1 MTAPAAEGS
10 PLGLHR
16 VVSPRGVLPQAAD
29 RLDPDPRLRED
40 EVRVDV
46 ELLNLDAASYRQL
59 HEEHGGDGD
68 AIRDTVCRIV
78 RERGKMHNP
87 VTGSGGMLI
96 GTVAEAGARAR
107 LGLRPGDRVASLVS
121 LTLTPLELT
130 DGLRSWDGLSE
141 RVPARGHAILFGRS
155 VAAVLPPDLPDELC
169 LAVLDVCGAPALAA
183 RTVAEAAAGGGA
195 APSVAV
201 LGASGK
207 SGSLVLAAARRAG
220 AGRLVGVVPD
230 AAEEAALAATGLADT
245 VLRADARDA
254 VALSGALAGCGGPAD
269 ITVVCTDVPGCEHA
283 AILATRDGGTVVFF
297 SMATSFPAA
306 ALGAEGLGAD
316 VRMLIGNGYQPG
328 HAEAALDLV
337 RTEPAVRGLLERRVT
352 AEAPAPAPSTTGQ
365 AGTESATG
373 PVEPTGGAG
382 ETGAPVPSPP
392 PDVAVALGDFE
403 AATSPRAARSV
414 VPAVSPE
421 AARSVVPAVSPEAA
435 RSVVPAVPPEAA
447 GPVAPAVLPEAA
459 GAGVPAAPPAAV
471 APEASAG
478 LLGTAAPA
486 TPVTSRATTSPRPA
500 ARLGLDGELV
510 RRARVLAAR
519 VGRPVVDM
527 ARTHTTVAVER
538 AALRLA
544 GLSGADPEGIPW
556 ANRLVDAVRDQVGLE
571 HGVALPVW
579 HALREGAA
587 PDLAGLAARATA
599 RSVGFRLPEGADAD
613 RAVRDARRAMAR
625 GIAVIDGRRAERE
638 RMLRRWGRTAGPL
651 IYLIV
656 ATGDIHEDVRQAVAA
671 ARGGA
676 DVIAVIRSTGQSL
689 LDYVP
694 DGATREGFA
703 GTYAT
708 QENFRLMRA
717 ALDGVSAELGRY
729 VRLTNYASGLCM
741 PEIAVLAGLERLDMM
756 LNDSMYGILFRD
768 INPVRTF
775 VDQRFS
781 RQLHAR
787 AGIVINTGEDNYLT
801 TADAMQAAH
810 TVTAS
815 QLLNEYFGKEAGL
828 TDAQLGLGHAFEIDP
843 DLPDS
848 FRMELA
854 HALLAREL
862 FPDAPLKWMPPTKHM
877 TGDIFRGYLLNGFFN
892 LAGALTR
899 QDILLVGMMTE
910 AVVTPFLSD
919 RDLALQNVRY
929 VMQAAGALEEDFRPA
944 PGGTIARRA
953 ESVLRE
959 AVGLLERICDR
970 GLLDAIDAGTFGGTR
985 RPADGGRG
993 RDGVAE
999 RAPGYRNPAV
1009 ELLENPPTDSD
1020 HCETAGAPAAARP
1033 APREGADRP

>member
-1 MTAPAAEGS
+1 MNGAAREPSS

-16 VVSPRGVLPQAAD
+16 VVEPPGVLPQAAR
-29 RLDPDPRLRED
+29 RLDPDAPLHED

-46 ELLNLDAASYRQL
+46 EHLNLDAASYRQL
-59 HEEHGGDGD
+59 YEAHGGDGE
-68 AIRDTVCRIV
+68 AVREAVCRIV

-96 GTVAEAGARAR
+96 GTVAETGPRSP
-107 LGLRPGDRVASLVS
+107 LGLKPGDRVASLVS
-121 LTLTPLELT
+121 LTLTPLTLT
-130 DGLRSWDGLSE
+130 DGLRDWDGLSE
-141 RVPARGHAILFGRS
+141 RAPARGHAVLFGRS
-155 VAAVLPPDLPDELC
+155 IAAALPADLPDELS
-169 LAVLDVCGAPALAA
+169 LAVLDVCGAPALTA
-183 RTVAEAAAGGGA
+183 RTVADHTARTGVT
-195 APSVAV
+195 PTVAV

-207 SGSLVLAAARRAG
+207 SGSLALAAARRAG
-220 AGRLVGVVPD
+220 AHRLVGVVPD
-230 AAEEAALAATGLADT
+230 AAEEVALTRSRLADT
-245 VLRADARDA
+245 VVRADARDA
-254 VALSGALAGCGGPAD
+254 VALGERLADCGGPVD

-283 AILATRDGGTVVFF
+283 AILATRDGGTVIFF

-306 ALGAEGLGAD
+306 ALGAEGLRAD
-316 VRMLIGNGYQPG
+316 VTMLIGNGYQPG
-328 HAEAALDLV
+328 HAEQALDLV
-337 RTEPAVRGLLERRVT
+337 RTDPGVRGLFDRRLPHED
-352 AEAPAPAPSTTGQ
+352 ASKEAVAVSRST
-365 AGTESATG
+365 
-373 PVEPTGGAG
+373 V
-382 ETGAPVPSPP
+382 PP
-392 PDVAVALGDFE
+392 PT
-403 AATSPRAARSV
+403 TSLDSV
-414 VPAVSPE
+414 TH
-421 AARSVVPAVSPEAA
+421 R
-435 RSVVPAVPPEAA
+435 
-447 GPVAPAVLPEAA
+447 
-459 GAGVPAAPPAAV
+459 
-471 APEASAG
+471 
-478 LLGTAAPA
+478 PA
-486 TPVTSRATTSPRPA
+486 TPAGK
-500 ARLGLDGELV
+500 LGLDPQLV
-510 RRARVLAAR
+510 NRARELAMRA
-519 VGRPVVDM
+519 GRPVVDL
-527 ARTHTTVAVER
+527 ARSHTTVAVER

-544 GLSGADPEGIPW
+544 GLSGADAEGIPW

-579 HALREGAA
+579 HALRTGAGR
-587 PDLAGLAARATA
+587 DLTDLAARATA
-599 RSVGFRLPEGADAD
+599 RDVSFRLPEGDEAAA
-613 RAVRDARRAMAR
+613 AVRTARRAMA
-625 GIAVIDGRRAERE
+625 GGLAVIDTRRRERE
-638 RMLRRWGRTAGPL
+638 RLVSQWGGTRGPL
-651 IYLIV
+651 VYLIV
-656 ATGDIHEDVRQAVAA
+656 ATGDIHEDIRQASAA

-694 DGATREGFA
+694 HGATREGYA

-717 ALDGVSAELGRY
+717 ALDEVSAELGRY

-741 PEIAVLAGLERLDMM
+741 PEIAVLAGFERLDMM

-801 TADAMQAAH
+801 TADAVQAAH

-828 TDAQLGLGHAFEIDP
+828 SDGQLGLGHAFEIDP

-848 FRMELA
+848 FRMELS

-862 FPDAPLKWMPPTKHM
+862 FPDAPLKWMPPTRHM
-877 TGDIFRGYLLNGFFN
+877 TGDVFRGYLLNGFFN

-929 VMQAAGALEEDFRPA
+929 VREAAGALEEDFRPA
-944 PGGTIARRA
+944 PGGMIARRA
-953 ESVLRE
+953 DQVLRE
-959 AVGLLERICDR
+959 AVDLLERICDR
-970 GLLDAIDAGTFGGTR
+970 GLLDAIAAGTFGGMR
-985 RPADGGRG
+985 RPVEGGRG

-999 RAPGYRNPAV
+999 RAPGYRNPAI
-1009 ELLENPPTDSD
+1009 ELLDRSPGSD
-1020 HCETAGAPAAARP
+1020 HES
-1033 APREGADRP
+1033 EGEDQP